1 MAGTYRSIGKQY
13 AMVGWFAQN
22 FVGKNISRLAIP
34 TWVETIVY
42 EVKLRIDAVETVGKE
57 ELHCSEIPAYAR
69 MSRLASSLT
78 FLEVFSR
85 CFQESSVQ

>member
-1 MAGTYRSIGKQY
+1 MYPIAKEAHALALRKTTGFMASTYRSIGKQY
-13 AMVGWFAQN
+13 SMVGWFAQN

-57 ELHCSEIPAYAR
+57 EFHSSSIPA
-69 MSRLASSLT
+69 
-78 FLEVFSR
+78 
-85 CFQESSVQ
+85 